1 MAYMLIASSY
11 DKFVIHFT
19 LTLSTAYMLIASSYD
34 KFIVPSPERL
44 EKWLCLSF
52 AWFLEIGF
60 LKITNLKLIA

>member
-1 MAYMLIASSY
+1 MLIASSY
-11 DKFVIHFT
+11 DKFV
-19 LTLSTAYMLIASSYD
+19 
-34 KFIVPSPERL
+34 VPSPERL